1 MTLQDFLQA
10 GLDIPASQSTP
21 AVHAD
26 FAHGVMTL
34 RGDSY
39 PENSFDFFGPVLD
52 WVEQFIASEERP
64 LRLDISIVYM
74 NTSSVK
80 AMMDLFDLL
89 DAAFQKGKE
98 VSVSWFFDP
107 RNERVIEMVE
117 EFKEDCTFPF
127 NIVPEVGNG

>member
-1 MTLQDFLQA
+1 MTVNDILATGLSLQ
-10 GLDIPASQSTP
+10 ASQSTP
-21 AVHAD
+21 AVETD
-26 FAHGVMTL
+26 FEQGIMTM

-39 PENSFDFFGPVLD
+39 PENSFEFFGPVLD
-52 WVEQFIASEERP
+52 WVEQFLAMEDRP
-64 LRLDISIVYM
+64 LRLELHVVYM

-89 DAAFQKGKE
+89 EAANLEGK
-98 VSVSWFFDP
+98 SVAVTWTYDP

-127 NIVPEVGNG
+127 TIDPEA